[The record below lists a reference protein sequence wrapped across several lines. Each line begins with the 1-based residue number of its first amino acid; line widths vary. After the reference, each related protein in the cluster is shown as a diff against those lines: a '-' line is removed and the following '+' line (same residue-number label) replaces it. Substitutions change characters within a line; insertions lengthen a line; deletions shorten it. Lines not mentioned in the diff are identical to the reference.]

1 MAPSGRRT
9 REVISV
15 LLLASVLFVL
25 LRIPGSPGRLV
36 DAGGFRLHLV
46 CEGEGSPAVIL
57 EAGAADAW
65 LTWHRVQPEL
75 ARLTRVCSYDRAG
88 IGFSDPGPQPRSRR
102 RAVEELRTLLS
113 RAGVPPP
120 YVLVGHS
127 FGGLSA
133 RLYALLHPD
142 EVAGLV
148 LVESSHEDHWTR
160 APRDFRQRHLGR
172 MEEERL
178 EVEKAERGEPMPPIA
193 GIPDLSWWERQQLSA
208 VARRPAWYRASYE
221 ESQISESNP
230 AEFAGLPRKLRIPLV
245 VLSAG
250 RRVRPEWRS
259 LELHERWVRIA
270 GELQRDLA
278 SRSNR
283 SRHVVVPDAG
293 HSLHWDRPDVVVQE
307 VGNLVRSYQKPKKL
321 SALAARPDVQLIRV
335 DRESLPGRHRVFEP
349 TSARRDRP

>member
-1 MAPSGRRT
+1 MRRALWLIAA
-9 REVISV
+9 VVLAAVLAV
-15 LLLASVLFVL
+15 LLD
-25 LRIPGSPGRLV
+25 RPGPPGRMV
-36 DAGGFRLHLV
+36 DVGGFRLHLV

-65 LTWHRVQPEL
+65 LTWHEVQPEL
-75 ARLTRVCSYDRAG
+75 ARFTRVCSYDRAG
-88 IGFSDPGPQPRSRR
+88 IGFSDPGPRPRSRR
-102 RAVEELRTLLS
+102 RAVEELRTLLA

-148 LVESSHEDHWTR
+148 LVESSHEEHWLR
-160 APRDFRQRHLGR
+160 APREFRQRYLDTR
-172 MEEERL
+172 KEERL
-178 EVEKAERGEPMPPIA
+178 LAEKAERGERMPAIVD
-193 GIPDLSWWERQQLSA
+193 IPRLDWRERRQLRA
-208 VARRPAWYRASYE
+208 VARRSAWYRASFE
-221 ESQISESNP
+221 ESQIAEANP
-230 AEFAGLPRKLRIPLV
+230 AEFSGLPRKLDVPLV

-259 LELHERWVRIA
+259 EELHQRWVRIA

-278 SRSNR
+278 SRSAR

-293 HSLHWDRPDVVVQE
+293 HSLHWDRPDVVVEE
-307 VGNLVRSYQKPKKL
+307 VRELVRRV
-321 SALAARPDVQLIRV
+321 LAV
-335 DRESLPGRHRVFEP
+335 PGGLGRGL
-349 TSARRDRP
+349 T

>member
-1 MAPSGRRT
+1 MAFPVRRALWP
-9 REVISV
+9 IAAFV
-15 LLLASVLFVL
+15 LAAALFVL
-25 LRIPGSPGRLV
+25 LGRPEPPGRMV
-36 DAGGFRLHLV
+36 DVGGFRLHLV

-57 EAGAADAW
+57 DAGAADAW
-65 LTWHRVQPEL
+65 LTWHRIQPEL

-88 IGFSDPGPQPRSRR
+88 IGYSDPGPSPRSRR
-102 RAVEELRTLLS
+102 RAVEELRTLLA

-127 FGGLSA
+127 FGGSNA

-148 LVESSHEDHWTR
+148 LVESSHEDHWAR
-160 APRDFRQRHLGR
+160 APREFRQRHLDR
-172 MEEERL
+172 MKEERL
-178 EVEKAERGEPMPPIA
+178 EAEKAERGEPMLAILAVP
-193 GIPDLSWWERQQLSA
+193 GLSWRERRQLST
-208 VARRPAWYRASYE
+208 VARRPAWYRASFE
-221 ESQISESNP
+221 ESQIAEASR
-230 AEFAGLPRKLRIPLV
+230 AEFAGLPRTLDIPLV

-278 SRSNR
+278 SRSTR

-293 HSLHWDRPDVVVQE
+293 HSLHWDRPDVVVEE
-307 VGNLVRSYQKPKKL
+307 VRELVRKVRQ
-321 SALAARPDVQLIRV
+321 
-335 DRESLPGRHRVFEP
+335 
-349 TSARRDRP
+349 